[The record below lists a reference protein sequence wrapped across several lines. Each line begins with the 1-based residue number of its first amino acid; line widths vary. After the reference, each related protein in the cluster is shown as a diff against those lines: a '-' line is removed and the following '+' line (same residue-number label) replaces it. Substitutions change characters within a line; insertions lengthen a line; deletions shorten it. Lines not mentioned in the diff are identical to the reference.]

1 MRPLLFFL
9 LLFCTA
15 GWKPASSQ
23 DLPIFSGGIVF
34 EHNSSFQPGAEVFWQ
49 ASRHTRLGVS
59 WTTTR
64 LATAWGSNDLVKD
77 RVQVHMQRHLVP
89 HWSVH
94 PFARISLGYE
104 RFDREDDVLFALLD
118 NDALTL
124 AFRLGLEGRAGP
136 VRLFADGGFHAL
148 TASTVY
154 PVVTSFGLLFPLRP
168 W

>member
-1 MRPLLFFL
+1 MRPHLFYL
-9 LLFCTA
+9 LLLLA
-15 GWKPASSQ
+15 GSRPVFGQEASPFLGSV
-23 DLPIFSGGIVF
+23 VF
-34 EHNSSFQPGAEVFWQ
+34 EYNSSLQPGAEVFWQ
-49 ASRHTRLGVS
+49 PSRHTRLGLS

-77 RVQVHMQRHLVP
+77 RIQFHLQSHAVP

-94 PFARISLGYE
+94 PFARVSVGYE
-104 RFDREDDVLFALLD
+104 RFDRDDEVLFALLD

-136 VRLFADGGFHAL
+136 VRLFADGGFHVL
-148 TASTVY
+148 QASTVY
-154 PVVTSFGLLFPLRP
+154 PVVTSFGMLFPLRP